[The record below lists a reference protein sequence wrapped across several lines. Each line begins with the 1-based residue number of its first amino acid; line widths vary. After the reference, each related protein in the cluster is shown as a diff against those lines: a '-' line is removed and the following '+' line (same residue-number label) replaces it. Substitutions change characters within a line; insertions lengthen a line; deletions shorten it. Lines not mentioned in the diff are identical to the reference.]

1 LLQLV
6 FTQNNMIYIT
16 GATGGIGS
24 ELCRLLAKENI
35 PTRAMYRKVEQ
46 KAQFDA
52 LGIEAVQ
59 ADFEDHQSLQDGMQG
74 CDKLFLL
81 THPDE
86 KHFKREKSIIDI
98 AVEAGIKRIVR
109 ISTAGTNLSSK
120 VSYARSHAEVDHYLR
135 SMPVSWT
142 LLRPTGFMQNFL
154 ESGHLIGKGM
164 LPHLIRNGQISYID
178 LRDIASVAKT
188 VLTEPTHAGATYYLT
203 GPESLTVKQVAEKL
217 TKSLG
222 FVIKEIQTP
231 PADMKKALT
240 NAGLSAWHIEALMEQ
255 FEIGANGGEI
265 DVTWEVERLTWRAPR
280 RFEQFIMDNKSEFI
294 KH

>member
-1 LLQLV
+1 
-6 FTQNNMIYIT
+6 MIFIT

-24 ELCRLLAKENI
+24 ELCRLIAKENI
-35 PTRAMYRKVEQ
+35 PARAMYRKPEQ
-46 KAQFDA
+46 RAQFEA

-59 ADFEDHQSLQDGMQG
+59 ADFDDPESLKKGMQG

-86 KHFKREKSIIDI
+86 NHFHREKAIIDI
-98 AVEAGIKRIVR
+98 AVNTGIRHIVR

-120 VSYARSHAEVDHYLR
+120 LSYARSHAEVDHYLR

-142 LLRPTGFMQNFL
+142 ILRPTGFMQNFL
-154 ESGHLIGKGM
+154 ESGYLIGKGI

-178 LRDIASVAKT
+178 LRDIAGVAKT
-188 VLTEPTHAGATYYLT
+188 TLTEPAHNDATYYLT
-203 GPESLTVKQVAEKL
+203 GPESLTVKQVAAQL
-217 TKSLG
+217 TQTLG
-222 FVIKEIQTP
+222 FVIKENQTP
-231 PADMKKALT
+231 PAEVKSALKKG
-240 NAGLSAWHIEALMEQ
+240 GLSAWHIEALMEQ

-265 DVTWEVERLTWRAPR
+265 DVTGEVERLTRKAPR
-280 RFEQFIMDNKSEFI
+280 TFEQFVIDHKSQFI